1 MERTTAQRGS
11 FPAVAFATLALLSAT
26 SPLATDM
33 YLPAFPGIAED
44 LGASAASVQFTLTTF
59 LVGLAV
65 GQLVI
70 GPLSDQFGRRVPL
83 LVGTSICVASSLLC
97 MLAPSIELL
106 MAARVAQGFCGAAG
120 VVLARAIIV
129 DRSSD
134 RVETARYF
142 QIMMT
147 IGALAPILAPL
158 IGVGVLTF
166 TDWRG
171 IFGILA
177 FLSIVAIAGIALT
190 LAESLP
196 PERRSPGGIRSL
208 FSNVATVIGNGRYLG
223 YALTTG
229 STFMA
234 LFAYISSSPF
244 VLQGVLGL
252 SQTTY
257 AIVFGANAL
266 GITVVGA
273 ISARVVRRFGPR
285 RLAIGGLASLLVFT
299 FLLVL
304 CAALA
309 APTWLFLLVL
319 FVSLASVGCIMGNSS
334 ALAISEVPE
343 TAGAGSAVLG
353 ALQFGLGALASSAV
367 GLGGKD
373 AATPMA
379 VVMFVTTALAAICF
393 GTTSKGT
400 SVRQVRHE

>member
-33 YLPAFPGIAED
+33 YLPGIAED

-97 MLAPSIELL
+97 
-106 MAARVAQGFCGAAG
+106 
-120 VVLARAIIV
+120 
-129 DRSSD
+129 
-134 RVETARYF
+134 
-142 QIMMT
+142 
-147 IGALAPILAPL
+147 

-177 FLSIVAIAGIALT
+177 FLSIVAIAGIVLT
-190 LAESLP
+190 LGESLP
-196 PERRSPGGIRSL
+196 PERRSPGGIRS
-208 FSNVATVIGNGRYLG
+208 FFTNVATVIGNGRYLG

-234 LFAYISSSPF
+234 LFSYISSSPF
-244 VLQGVLGL
+244 VLQNLLGL

-266 GITVVGA
+266 GITLVGA

-285 RLAIGGLASLLVFT
+285 RLAIGGLASLLIFT

-304 CAALA
+304 CTALA

-334 ALAISEVPE
+334 ALAISEVPR

-353 ALQFGLGALASSAV
+353 ALQFGLGALASSVV

-373 AATPMA
+373 TATPMA
-379 VVMFVTTALAAICF
+379 GVMLVTGALAAISF
-393 GTTSKGT
+393 GTTSQGT
-400 SVRQVRHE
+400 KVRQEEGG